1 MLRGN
6 FLNFQCSIL
15 QEYTFPVGSISDTG
29 KAQVKSNYQKHN
41 ILLVNG
47 IFICFNIQISRTNL
61 WFLNMLVL
69 LLLAVSRLDTFVFET
84 YYWLFWKEEWRF
96 FQILVVLLV
105 LLSLLR
111 HTYKSSHQRRSMKKD
126 VSKISEN
133 S

>member
-126 VSKISEN
+126 VSKISKN

>member
-1 MLRGN
+1 MLGGN

>member
-126 VSKISEN
+126 VFKISKN

>member
-29 KAQVKSNYQKHN
+29 KEQVKSNYQKHN

-84 YYWLFWKEEWRF
+84 YYWLLWKEEWRF
-96 FQILVVLLV
+96 FQRLVVLLV

-126 VSKISEN
+126 VFKISKN

>member
-1 MLRGN
+1 MLGGN

-61 WFLNMLVL
+61 WLLNMLVL

-126 VSKISEN
+126 VFKISKN

>member
-1 MLRGN
+1 MLRGS

-29 KAQVKSNYQKHN
+29 KAQVKLNYQKHN

-47 IFICFNIQISRTNL
+47 IFICFNIQIFRTNL
-61 WFLNMLVL
+61 WFLHMLVL
-69 LLLAVSRLDTFVFET
+69 LLLAVSWLDTFVFET
-84 YYWLFWKEEWRF
+84 YYWLLWKEEWRF

-126 VSKISEN
+126 VFKISKN

>member
-1 MLRGN
+1 MLGGN

-15 QEYTFPVGSISDTG
+15 QEYTFPVESISDTG

-126 VSKISEN
+126 VFKISKN

>member
-1 MLRGN
+1 MLGGN

-126 VSKISEN
+126 VFKISKN